1 VSERSSVLGLT
12 SVPATVEEM
21 LEDLVVSLGYAH
33 EHAQGLTKEG
43 ARIEHE
49 RVLAIIEALRRVP
62 VEHREPVGDLRKVLV
77 KFGYRVVEVCAR
89 AEGFDNYA
97 HSDWGID
104 FTEALNATLTEM
116 GARPPYRAPSERVG
130 E

>member
-1 VSERSSVLGLT
+1 VSEELRACPFCGAGSPREWPDSALIHCAGCGVQMHGD
-12 SVPATVEEM
+12 SPA
-21 LEDLVVSLGYAH
+21 D
-33 EHAQGLTKEG
+33 
-43 ARIEHE
+43 
-49 RVLAIIEALRRVP
+49 AIAAWNRRVP

-116 GARPPYRAPSERVG
+116 GARPLYRAPSERVG